1 MKQDLKSMTLAEM
14 QEAFAA
20 LGEPKFR
27 AKQVFTWLHRGATC
41 FDEMTNLSKPLR
53 EKLDGLYFITA
64 PRVARKQ
71 VSKLDGTIKYLWQL
85 GDGNCVESVVM
96 QYHHGNTVCISSE
109 VGCPMGCK
117 FCASTLGGLVRRLT
131 PAELLDQVLFSQLDS
146 GLTISN
152 IVLMGIGEPLD
163 NFDAVMQ
170 FDLVH
175 QSGGAEH
182 RDAAHQPVDLRTGGQ
197 DRTAGRAE
205 FAADALGVAPLAGQR
220 IAQQDHAGQQTLAG
234 RAAAGGVPR
243 VF

>member
-41 FDEMTNLSKPLR
+41 FEEMTNLSKPLR

-109 VGCPMGCK
+109 VG
-117 FCASTLGGLVRRLT
+117 
-131 PAELLDQVLFSQLDS
+131 
-146 GLTISN
+146 
-152 IVLMGIGEPLD
+152 
-163 NFDAVMQ
+163 
-170 FDLVH
+170 
-175 QSGGAEH
+175 
-182 RDAAHQPVDLRTGGQ
+182 
-197 DRTAGRAE
+197 
-205 FAADALGVAPLAGQR
+205 
-220 IAQQDHAGQQTLAG
+220 
-234 RAAAGGVPR
+234 
-243 VF
+243 

>member
-131 PAELLDQVLFSQLDS
+131 PAELLDQVLAMYIEHAHGREDLLAD
-146 GLTISN
+146 G
-152 IVLMGIGEPLD
+152 
-163 NFDAVMQ
+163 FDETTVDTVMR
-170 FDLVH
+170 LV
-175 QSGGAEH
+175 
-182 RDAAHQPVDLRTGGQ
+182 D
-197 DRTAGRAE
+197 RAE
-205 FAADALGVAPLAGQR
+205 WKRRQYPLGPKVTALAF
-220 IAQQDHAGQQTLAG
+220 G
-234 RAAAGGVPR
+234 RDRRLPITNAFR
-243 VF
+243 E